1 MGSLCGGIDRFHRT
15 VVIMTLRDIRNIAL
29 ALALAAYPAAG
40 IAAQEYV
47 AGPVTISKEK
57 VKIDGK
63 ICYSHVVEEKQTLYS
78 ISKAYEVSVEDIYR
92 YNPTLRET
100 GLKKNSIIIIPSKS
114 AIAENAA
121 RKPQNEDNT
130 AVAKREE
137 QVTAKQVA
145 AEEPAVRTH
154 TVKWYE
160 DIESIAQKYGV
171 TAEEIMLA
179 NGLSGKKLKNRQSI
193 IIPEKGKYA
202 KKPETPADISVDE
215 EEDTNLET
223 AFEDPSSTD
232 FGAMIPMPKTRIKA
246 TVLLPL
252 KATGNSSSR
261 SNMDFYS
268 GVMLAAKDMAEK
280 GIDIELDVHDISSG
294 NFGVNRFTL
303 SQSDLTIGPVSISDL
318 TKLFAMAPETG
329 KIISPLDPK
338 AGQLVTGNENMVQAP
353 SSILL
358 QYSDMAAWI
367 SEDLRHEDKVIV
379 ISEKEARQNDAGRM
393 IMSAIESSSIA
404 YLPFSYSILDG
415 RTVQEPLER
424 LMTQEG
430 INRIVI
436 ASESEAFVNDVVRNL
451 NLIVH
456 DKYAVVLYGPAKIRS
471 FETIEVENFHNT
483 SLHASLAYFIDYD
496 DMRVR
501 NFLLRYRALFCTE
514 PTQFAFQGYDV
525 ARYFFEMCAK
535 YGDNWPHMLENSR
548 QDMLQ
553 STFCYKKTPGGGYAN
568 EGVRRIVYGTD
579 YSVIKVK

>member
-1 MGSLCGGIDRFHRT
+1 
-15 VVIMTLRDIRNIAL
+15 MTLRYIRNIAL
-29 ALALAAYPAAG
+29 ALALAAYSAAG
-40 IAAQEYV
+40 TAAQEYV
-47 AGPVTISKEK
+47 AGAVTISKEK

-78 ISKAYEVSVEDIYR
+78 ISKAYEVTVEDIYR

-100 GLKKNSIIIIPSKS
+100 GLKKNSIIIIPSK
-114 AIAENAA
+114 AALAENPAQ
-121 RKPQNEDNT
+121 KTQNEDKK
-130 AVAKREE
+130 AAARQEE
-137 QVTAKQVA
+137 PVMAKQET
-145 AEEPAVRTH
+145 AEEPVILTH

-171 TAEEIMLA
+171 PAEEILLA

-202 KKPETPADISVDE
+202 KLPEAPASVSGEE
-215 EEDTNLET
+215 EEDTNLDT
-223 AFEDPSSTD
+223 AFDEPSQTD
-232 FGAMIPMPKTRIKA
+232 FGIGIIMPKTRIKA

-303 SQSDLTIGPVSISDL
+303 SQSDLTIGPVSTGDL
-318 TKLFAMAPETG
+318 TKLFTMAPGTG

-338 AGQLVTGNENMVQAP
+338 AGQLVTENENMVQAP
-353 SSILL
+353 ASILL

-367 SEDLRHEDKVIV
+367 AEDLRQEDKVIV
-379 ISEKEARQNDAGRM
+379 ISEKEARQNDAGLMMR
-393 IMSAIESSSIA
+393 SAIESASVA
-404 YLPFSYSILDG
+404 YIPFSYSILDG
-415 RTVQEPLER
+415 RTVHEPLER

-430 INRIVI
+430 VNRIVI

-535 YGDNWPHMLENSR
+535 YGDNWPYMLENSR

-568 EGVRRIVYGTD
+568 EGIRRIVYGTD
-579 YSVIKVK
+579 YSVIKVR